1 MGDITSSAFEF
12 SQIFEGQLS
21 LNKGN
26 KSGISGISGTLLSS
40 LNVEDNSEADGD
52 GCNRFG
58 DAEVLLLLICFARCL
73 FRLFRLFL
81 ATDDGV
87 DGVVLDVAPGTH
99 PNDADLGMAPNSR
112 FLLISKHSKS
122 LVREA
127 IIV

>member
-1 MGDITSSAFEF
+1 MGDIRSSAFEL
-12 SQIFEGQLS
+12 SQIFVGQLN
-21 LNKGN
+21 LNKGS

-87 DGVVLDVAPGTH
+87 EGVVLDVAPGTH
-99 PNDADLGMAPNSR
+99 PNDADLGIAPNSR
-112 FLLISKHSKS
+112 FLFISKHSKS